1 MMYLLDTN
9 HCSRIIAGDLN
20 IMQQLKLHQS
30 DGIATSA
37 IVRGELL
44 FMVQKSQQ
52 QAENLQAVKAFLQ
65 NLSLYPINGA
75 VADVYGRL
83 KGDIVNQL
91 GPKDK
96 AQRRKVTVQA
106 LGFSDNDLWIAA
118 TTLHYGLTLVSVDR
132 DFQRLQLVQDFSV
145 ESWL

>member
-20 IMQQLKLHQS
+20 IMQQLQLHRG

-52 QAENLQAVKAFLQ
+52 QAENLKAVEAFLQ
-65 NLSLYPINGA
+65 DLSLYPINGA
-75 VADVYGRL
+75 VAGVYGRL

-91 GPKDK
+91 GPKNK
-96 AQRRKVTVQA
+96 AQRRKVTVQE

-118 TTLHYGLTLVSVDR
+118 TTLHYSLTLVSVDR
-132 DFQRLQLVQDFSV
+132 DFQRLQLVQAFSV

>member
-9 HCSRIIAGDLN
+9 HCSRIIAGDRT
-20 IMQQLKLHQS
+20 ITQQLQLHQG
-30 DGIATSA
+30 DGVATSA

-44 FMVQKSQQ
+44 FMVQKSQRQ
-52 QAENLQAVKAFLQ
+52 TENLQAVEAFLQ

-96 AQRRKVTVQA
+96 AQRRKVTVQG

-118 TTLHYGLTLVSVDR
+118 TTLHYALTLVSVDR
-132 DFQRLQLVQDFSV
+132 GFKRLQLVQSFSV
-145 ESWL
+145 ES

>member
-9 HCSRIIAGDLN
+9 HCSRIIAGDRTL
-20 IMQQLKLHQS
+20 IQQLQIHQG
-30 DGIATSA
+30 DGVATSV

-44 FMVQKSQQ
+44 FMVQKSQR
-52 QAENLQAVKAFLQ
+52 QAENRQAVDALLQ
-65 NLSLYPINGA
+65 IISLYPISGA

-96 AQRRKVTVQA
+96 AQRRKITVQG

-118 TTLHYGLTLVSVDR
+118 TVLHYDLTLVSVDR
-132 DFQRLQLVQDFSV
+132 DFQRLQLVQSFSV

>member
-1 MMYLLDTN
+1 MYLLDTN
-9 HCSRIIAGDLN
+9 HCSRIIAGDRNL
-20 IMQQLKLHQS
+20 IEQLRVHEG

-44 FMVQKSQQ
+44 FMVGKSER
-52 QAENLQAVKAFLQ
+52 QAENLQAVAGFLQ
-65 NLSLYPINGA
+65 SISLYPISGT
-75 VADVYGRL
+75 VADVYGKL

-96 AQRRKVTVQA
+96 AQRRKTTVQG

-118 TTLHYGLTLVSVDR
+118 TVLHYDLTLVSQDR